1 MHARLTFSRV
11 ALATVACSVS
21 GITHAQCSN
30 PELLNSSFEVASPG
44 SSTTPDQWGV
54 FNTARLRNVSDGI
67 MPFFAR
73 TGDGSVEFPSGTDF
87 SGITTNV
94 LNPSTLTF
102 NDPSYV
108 YLGGDVTVT
117 GWYLI
122 PEDMPLE
129 GASSG
134 IKLEFRRQNS
144 SIYAAFEDLSVTGD
158 TAGQWVEYSFTV
170 TDDDMLA
177 VGDFPPYAVAVT
189 VLPLRFGDTTSTGTV
204 FWDDLCIVQAE
215 ETDCPADVNGDGDVN
230 PADFNAWVIAFNN
243 QAPECDQNGDGFCN
257 PADFNAWVLN
267 FNNGC

>member
-1 MHARLTFSRV
+1 MHARNHIRCLALTG
-11 ALATVACSVS
+11 LACSLS
-21 GITHAQCSN
+21 GLAQAQCSN

-44 SSTTPDQWGV
+44 SSTTPDGWGS

-87 SGITTNV
+87 SGVTTNV

-122 PEDMPLE
+122 PADMPLD
-129 GASSG
+129 GANSG
-134 IKLEFRRQNS
+134 IKLEFRRANS

-158 TAGQWVEYSFTV
+158 TGGQWVEFSFTV
-170 TDDDMLA
+170 TDADMLA

-189 VLPLRFGDTTSTGTV
+189 VLPLRFGTTTSTGTI
-204 FWDDLCIVQAE
+204 FWDDLCIVQ
-215 ETDCPADVNGDGDVN
+215 TSTPDCPADTNGDGLVS
-230 PADFNAWVIAFNN
+230 PADFNAWILAFNS
-243 QAPECDQNGDGFCN
+243 QAPECDQNGDGLCT
-257 PADFNAWVLN
+257 PADFNAWILN